1 MWIAL
6 ILLIAFALVILADL
20 VLMFIAGIQN
30 APRFGFLL
38 PFTKAVE
45 DNLFTLIR
53 ILSQVNTLWHPGRGD
68 LPDPSE
74 DVSTHDFPT
83 HPME

>member
-6 ILLIAFALVILADL
+6 ILLIIFALVILAGFVMTLIASIRSISRFDF
-20 VLMFIAGIQN
+20 LM
-30 APRFGFLL
+30 
-38 PFTKAVE
+38 PFTKALE
-45 DNLFTLIR
+45 DDFFTLIR
-53 ILSQVNTLWHPGRGD
+53 TLNQVNTLWHPGRGD

-74 DVSTHDFPT
+74 EASTHDFPT

>member
-6 ILLIAFALVILADL
+6 ILLIIFALVVLAAL
-20 VLMFIAGIQN
+20 VLMFIVGIQN
-30 APRFGFLL
+30 TPRFGFLL

-45 DNLFTLIR
+45 DDFFTLIW
-53 ILSQVNTLWHPGRGD
+53 ILSQVNTIWHPGRGD